1 VFAPRVFGLDA
12 GAGSAFSDED
22 GAAGKAFCFAIAP
35 APFAG
40 AGRAFCFFTAVT
52 PEPTFGAVAAIAR
65 SP

>member
-1 VFAPRVFGLDA
+1 VFAPRVFGLEA
-12 GAGSAFSDED
+12 GAGSAFSADE

-35 APFAG
+35 APLTG

>member
-1 VFAPRVFGLDA
+1 MR
-12 GAGSAFSDED
+12 DEER
-22 GAAGKAFCFAIAP
+22 AAGKAFCFAIAP

-40 AGRAFCFFTAVT
+40 AGRAFCFFTAVG

>member
-1 VFAPRVFGLDA
+1 MFAPSVFGLDG
-12 GAGSAFSDED
+12 GAGSAFRDEE

-35 APFAG
+35 APLAG
-40 AGRAFCFFTAVT
+40 AGRAFCFLTAVT

>member
-1 VFAPRVFGLDA
+1 VFAPRVFGLDG
-12 GAGSAFSDED
+12 GAGSAFRDEE

-35 APFAG
+35 APLAG